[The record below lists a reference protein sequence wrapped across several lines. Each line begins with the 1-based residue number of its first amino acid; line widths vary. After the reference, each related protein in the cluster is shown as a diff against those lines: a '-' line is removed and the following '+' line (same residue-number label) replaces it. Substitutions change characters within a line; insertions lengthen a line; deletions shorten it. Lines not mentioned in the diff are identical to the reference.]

1 MGRRRKNTFA
11 KALGQLKST
20 KIDEKIQMLS
30 ERPTNSVMTY
40 MTTTPSTL
48 NPDFVS
54 SQRGQDSALSVV
66 EPDFAQDDASEN
78 GRDTTGLFKEDG
90 TPRVAMPPGDTSY
103 ILGPM
108 AGMFYNYSSPWTR
121 IGYIRQSDRKM
132 VNLGSIVGKLSDWD
146 GSSNFTT
153 YGQLTLAQAQWF
165 KDVQKAPGQSNDPDT
180 YNYRAFYP
188 GPPSSSPD
196 AFGRYYCV
204 ITGQPLSDPLDKV
217 GEKEQIPGQSGEATA
232 DDIFSAIMD
241 RINKGKKLSK
251 AEEEWLEQQGLDD
264 FYKGGDT
271 QSPLGNLALLG
282 ATAALVKGAMA
293 VGIAGLGKILG
304 FGKHAGATL
313 GAQKAGEFLGQQI
326 VDFGSPVVSTDSAF
340 NKQLAVNLLTS
351 ILTGKTNNIKISQG
365 LSNTAIQNVN
375 LKNLENNITIG
386 TAPDYNSAEYNVN
399 PKNKSQIFTKELSA
413 QGGSMVN
420 YDPKTDTL
428 TIVSPKTLRTNQE
441 GDKFDISQ
449 GGQVSGDTV
458 VDKGKQ
464 IHFADI
470 PSPSQESVES
480 KVKGLLGKSY
490 VDFAYSGL
498 SGATT
503 GQITGGDGKTYSNA
517 WDMIKNDS
525 SKDADGNTKMD
536 NFVKGAAEQSNK
548 LATGAIQKVAVEA
561 VALRKALIKL
571 GISKS
576 ETEQTGDA
584 YGHVMSQSTYT
595 GSQIPAEIKA
605 IINKKNT
612 KNESYLSESRK
623 TSILKNLK
631 NPVVIPETKQ
641 KSYKVKPK
649 IRGLNSAIISK
660 PVETPKEYQPKG
672 GRNLWGQFEYDRNVR
687 QSQER
692 KNEVLELVGE
702 GEHAFNYMLTDSRA
716 MNAQQ
721 LEKFWGLHPELYSYF
736 YNGKKFKAT
745 RKEALDGDF
754 LVFLVDE
761 NGEKSNI
768 LQSELNEKLAEEDDR
783 KALEEYNKLNPKSK
797 EPISFEKDYMFK
809 KAYQKLKKEVDYK
822 DKPAKMGY
830 PNDPPPKMVNDRHPD
845 FGKRPGTTMF
855 NKLDP
860 STAAATPKQDDPTID
875 AKVEKAKNNPDK
887 DGSNWRKE
895 LEVKIKKHRQSIK

>member
-30 ERPTNSVMTY
+30 ERPTNSVMSY

-48 NPDFVS
+48 NPDFIS

-78 GRDTTGLFKEDG
+78 GRDTTGLFQEDG

-108 AGMFYNYSSPWTR
+108 AAMFYNYSSPWTR

-132 VNLGSIVGKLSDWD
+132 VNLGSITGKLSDWD
-146 GSSNFTT
+146 GASNFTS
-153 YGQLTLAQAQWF
+153 YGQLTLEQAVWF
-165 KDVQKAPGQSNDPDT
+165 KNVQKAPGQTNDPDT

-188 GPPSSSPD
+188 GPPSSSRD

-204 ITGQPLSDPLDKV
+204 ITGQPLSDPLDGV
-217 GEKEQIPGQSGEATA
+217 GEKEQIPGESGEATA

-264 FYKGGDT
+264 FYKGGNT
-271 QSPLGNLALLG
+271 ESPLGNLGLLG
-282 ATAALVKGAMA
+282 ATAAAVKGALA
-293 VGIAGLGKILG
+293 IGIGMLFKGAGAAGLVSQATPF
-304 FGKHAGATL
+304 FGDANNSG
-313 GAQKAGEFLGQQI
+313 
-326 VDFGSPVVSTDSAF
+326 DY
-340 NKQLAVNLLTS
+340 NKQLASKLGIS
-351 ILTGKTNNIKISQG
+351 IFTGQPQEIKLSDKAKADQANNI
-365 LSNTAIQNVN
+365 NVN
-375 LKNLENNITIG
+375 NLANNLTIG
-386 TAPDYNSAEYNVN
+386 TLSDPSAESTIN
-399 PKNKSQIFTKELSA
+399 PENKSKILEGGWGV
-413 QGGSMVN
+413 QGGSEVN
-420 YDPKTDTL
+420 YDPSTGLFTITSEKT
-428 TIVSPKTLRTNQE
+428 VRTDQE
-441 GDKFDISQ
+441 GDQFNAS
-449 GGQVSGDTV
+449 
-458 VDKGKQ
+458 GKQ
-464 IHFADI
+464 THFGDI
-470 PSPSQESVES
+470 PSPSNEKASEIA
-480 KVKGLLGKSY
+480 GDLLGN
-490 VDFAYSGL
+490 DFVNNFLGGL
-498 SGATT
+498 SNLGGQVTDYETGTT
-503 GQITGGDGKTYSNA
+503 YNNA
-517 WDMIKNDS
+517 WDYMKANPDELQGF
-525 SKDADGNTKMD
+525 KDNLGQKAN
-536 NFVKGAAEQSNK
+536 EI
-548 LATGAIQKVAVEA
+548 ATGAIQGSASNIVDIRNALTSLGVPQSEVEKTGGGYGQ
-561 VALRKALIKL
+561 VYSQTSYTLDELPQEVQNVIKSKMNQNNSYRPKGKLI
-571 GISKS
+571 
-576 ETEQTGDA
+576 
-584 YGHVMSQSTYT
+584 
-595 GSQIPAEIKA
+595 
-605 IINKKNT
+605 
-612 KNESYLSESRK
+612 SESRK
-623 TSILKNLK
+623 TRILKNLK

-649 IRGLNSAIISK
+649 IRGLNSAIVSK

-702 GEHAFNYMLTDSRA
+702 GEHAFNYMLTDSKA

-761 NGEKSNI
+761 NGEKRNI

-797 EPISFEKDYMFK
+797 EPISFEKDYLFK

-845 FGKRPGTTMF
+845 FGKRPGTTAY

-860 STAAATPKQDDPTID
+860 QSAAAMPKQDDPTID

-895 LEVKIKKHRQSIK
+895 LEVKIKKYRQSIK